1 MWRPLLTLSALVVSA
16 PLFALEVPQAP
27 HLVVSGYAE
36 QKAEPDMLTLNVSV
50 TALEK
55 QGIKAKQ
62 QVDGKVAAFFGQLE
76 GLGIKRSDVEA
87 GNLVISPEYQYP
99 QNKKPELVGYRAQR
113 QLAVKLYQL
122 DKLSEL
128 MDTALKAGLE
138 SVSQIEYG
146 LKSPQTIK
154 EQARVGAVEDAKT
167 KAESLAKAFGM
178 KLGKV
183 YSVEYR
189 NNTPMPIY
197 SRALKAAAMA
207 APAADMMENSYQQ
220 QQISITDHVEAV
232 FLLD

>member
-1 MWRPLLTLSALVVSA
+1 MWRPLLTLSTLVVSA
-16 PLFALEVPQAP
+16 PLFAIEVPQAP

-76 GLGIKRSDVEA
+76 GLGIKRTDVEA

-146 LKSPQTIK
+146 LKTPQAMK
-154 EQARVGAVEDAKT
+154 EQARLGAVEDARS

-197 SRALKAAAMA
+197 SRALKAAAMS
-207 APAADMMENSYQQ
+207 PAADMMENSYQQ
-220 QQISITDHVEAV
+220 QQISITDNVEAV
-232 FLLD
+232 FLLE

>member
-1 MWRPLLTLSALVVSA
+1 MWRPLLSLSALVVSA
-16 PLFALEVPQAP
+16 PLFAIEVPQAP

-36 QKAEPDMLTLNVSV
+36 QKVEPDMLTLNVAV

-62 QVDGKVAAFFGQLE
+62 KVDTKVAAFFGQLE

-99 QNKKPELVGYRAQR
+99 QNKQPEMVGYRAQR
-113 QLAVKLYQL
+113 QLSVKLYQL
-122 DKLSEL
+122 DKLSQL

-154 EQARVGAVEDAKT
+154 EQARLGAVTDAT
-167 KAESLAKAFGM
+167 SKAESLAKAFGM

-189 NNTPMPIY
+189 NSSPVPVY
-197 SRALKAAAMA
+197 SRAMKAA
-207 APAADMMENSYQQ
+207 APAADMMESSYQQ
-220 QQISITDHVEAV
+220 QQISITDNVEAV
-232 FLLD
+232 FLLE